1 MECSNC
7 NYEIQLDNKFCGNC
21 GTQVEVKNECNSCG
35 EIYLDGD
42 NFCGDC
48 GSILNNNREVNSID
62 KPTLAKNTL
71 DINQPHN
78 NRGIPENDDVPFSFK
93 KWFDEKHLIPPQE
106 FEKLYNN
113 DEIDLYQ
120 NSQIR
125 EFWNN
130 GNKEKKQE
138 IMSKLISFKKN
149 LELKNSSN
157 RKQFLDNND
166 IPENDDIPFFN
177 IKKLFNSTIGIIIY
191 LILCF
196 FIIPIISVGLNF
208 AIYGKMVGP
217 ITAVGGVTIINLTIF
232 GFANRNIASNSNR
245 NTTNAFWLGFWG
257 PLGLVIC
264 LFNSVKLAQKKI
276 LLGILR
282 FLIFAIAMQLL
293 GELGIISNA
302 GKGLLLYF
310 FGFTFILRGANM
322 FNYSVKKIDTKI

>member
-48 GSILNNNREVNSID
+48 GSILNNNRKANSID
-62 KPTLAKNTL
+62 KPTLVKNTL

-78 NRGIPENDDVPFSFK
+78 NSGIPENDDVPFSFK

-166 IPENDDIPFFN
+166 VPFSF
-177 IKKLFNSTIGIIIY
+177 KKLLLIILSIIIY
-191 LILCF
+191 IVV
-196 FIIPIISVGLNF
+196 S
-208 AIYGKMVGP
+208 
-217 ITAVGGVTIINLTIF
+217 
-232 GFANRNIASNSNR
+232 
-245 NTTNAFWLGFWG
+245 W
-257 PLGLVIC
+257 
-264 LFNSVKLAQKKI
+264 I
-276 LLGILR
+276 LLGLFVGINYAVYGKGIGL
-282 FLIFAIAMQLL
+282 FSA
-293 GELGIISNA
+293 LGIASFWLSYEFV
-302 GKGLLLYF
+302 KWLWKKYF
-310 FGFTFILRGANM
+310 NTH
-322 FNYSVKKIDTKI
+322 KP